1 MRGDQR
7 RYAAARQPRGR
18 QAWTK
23 VRRRDSGLTRRETL
37 QRLGAAGLGLTALGG
52 GLDALLAGGAAAAT
66 PQGSL
71 KDIEHVIFLIQENR
85 SFDHYFGTLKGVR
98 GFGDKHGAAAFR
110 QANATGGKVLPF
122 KLPSNGIQYCMPDIT
137 HDWGPQH
144 RSWNGGAMN
153 DWIKVHESTL
163 NGGDGPADG
172 VETMGYY
179 TRSEL
184 GFYYSLAD
192 AFTIC
197 DGYHCS
203 VIGPTDPNRLMSM
216 TATLDPSGA
225 KGGPLVETLVATRT
239 GMAGKFSW
247 TTMPERLQ
255 SQGVSWK
262 VYMDKLGG
270 GIFDNVLPYFA
281 PYNKPGELADRAL
294 NVTYPSDFQSDITH
308 DKLPAVSWILTGLQE
323 TEHPGFSAA
332 ISGEI
337 AAAEIVRAVMANPKV
352 WAKTAL
358 FITWDENGGFF
369 DHVAPPVAPK
379 GTPGEYLTVA
389 NLPAA
394 ANGIRGPIGL
404 GFRVPML
411 IVSPFTRG
419 GLVCSD
425 TFDHTSMLRFVETR
439 FGVEVPNLSAWRRR
453 VTGDL
458 TAAFNFAAK
467 PNSGRAKLASPGV
480 STPLNCN
487 TSNAKPVT
495 VPAAGMP
502 KQEKGTRRRP
512 SGIVK
517 RTHK

>member
-1 MRGDQR
+1 MDNG
-7 RYAAARQPRGR
+7 P
-18 QAWTK
+18 
-23 VRRRDSGLTRRETL
+23 GLTRRQTL
-37 QRLGAAGLGLTALGG
+37 QRMGAAGLGLTALGG
-52 GLDALLAGGAAAAT
+52 LDALLAGAAAAA
-66 PQGSL
+66 PAQGSL
-71 KDIEHVIFLIQENR
+71 KDIEHVIFLVQENR
-85 SFDHYFGTLKGVR
+85 SFDHYFGTLSGVR
-98 GFGDKHGAAAFR
+98 GFGDKRAAAAFR
-110 QANATGGKVLPF
+110 QKDPGGKTVVPF
-122 KLPSNGIQYCMPDIT
+122 KLPSGGSAFCMPDIT

-144 RSWNGGAMN
+144 RAWNGGHMN
-153 DWIKVHESTL
+153 DWVKVHEAATT
-163 NGGDGPADG
+163 NGGDGPAAG
-172 VETMGYY
+172 IETMGYY
-179 TRSEL
+179 TRSQL

-216 TATLDPSGA
+216 SASLDPAGV
-225 KGGPLVETLVATRT
+225 KGGPLVETLVGTRNDLK
-239 GMAGKFSW
+239 GKFTW

-262 VYMDKLGG
+262 VYSDPTGG
-270 GIFDNVLPYFA
+270 AVLDNVLPYFA
-281 PYNKPGELADRAL
+281 AYNKPGELADRGL
-294 NVTYPSDFQSDITH
+294 NTTYPADFMADIH
-308 DKLPAVSWILTGLQE
+308 HNSLPSVSWVLTKLIS

-332 ISGEI
+332 VAGEI
-337 AAAEIVRAVMANPKV
+337 AVAQIVKAVMSNPKV
-352 WAKTAL
+352 WRKTAL

-379 GTPGEYLTVA
+379 GTKGEYLTVA

-425 TFDHTSMLRFVETR
+425 TFDHTSMLRFIETR

-458 TAAFNFAAK
+458 TSAFNFAAR
-467 PNSGRAKLASPGV
+467 PNDGRFKLTAPRAATEVSCSP
-480 STPLNCN
+480 
-487 TSNAKPVT
+487 ADDKPVK
-495 VPAAGMP
+495 VRSAAFP
-502 KQEKGTRRRP
+502 KQERKPNRRRP

-517 RTHK
+517 KKK

>member
-1 MRGDQR
+1 MDHS
-7 RYAAARQPRGR
+7 
-18 QAWTK
+18 
-23 VRRRDSGLTRRETL
+23 SGLTRRQTL
-37 QRLGAAGLGLTALGG
+37 QRMGAAGLGLTGLGG
-52 GLDALLAGGAAAAT
+52 GLDALLAGAAAAAPRAGGT
-66 PQGSL
+66 GL

-85 SFDHYFGTLKGVR
+85 SFDHYFGTLSGVR
-98 GFGDKHGAAAFR
+98 GFADKHGAAAFR
-110 QANATGGKVLPF
+110 QKDAGGQTVIPF
-122 KLPSNGIQYCMPDIT
+122 KLPSGGVQYCLPDIT

-144 RSWNGGAMN
+144 RSFNNGHMN
-153 DWIKVHESTL
+153 DWIKVHEATTD
-163 NGGDGPADG
+163 GGDGPAAG

-179 TRSEL
+179 TRSQL
-184 GFYYSLAD
+184 SFYYSLAD

-216 TATLDPSGA
+216 SASLDPAGA
-225 KGGPLVETLVATRT
+225 NGGPLVETLVATR
-239 GMAGKFSW
+239 GQLKGKFTW

-262 VYMDKLGG
+262 VYQDPAGG
-270 GIFDNVLPYFA
+270 VFDNVLPYFA
-281 PYNKPGELADRAL
+281 AYNKPGELADRAL
-294 NVTYPSDFQSDITH
+294 NTTYPNDFMSDLKH
-308 DKLPAVSWILTGLQE
+308 NKLPSVSWVLTNLAA

-337 AAAEIVRAVMANPKV
+337 AVAQIVKAVMSNPKV
-352 WAKTAL
+352 WGKTAL

-369 DHVAPPVAPK
+369 DHVAPPVAPS
-379 GTPGEYLTVA
+379 GTKGEYLTVA

-394 ANGIRGPIGL
+394 AGGIRGPIGL

-411 IVSPFTRG
+411 VVSPFTRG

-458 TAAFNFAAK
+458 TGAFNFAATPNDGK
-467 PNSGRAKLASPGV
+467 PKLAQPGTA
-480 STPLNCN
+480 SGLNCDAS
-487 TSNAKPVT
+487 TDKPVP
-495 VPAAGMP
+495 VLSAAFP
-502 KQEKGTRRRP
+502 TQERKPPRKRP
-512 SGIVK
+512 SGIVRPK
-517 RTHK
+517 KKKK